1 MAVTTQTKAIAP
13 RGLEL
18 KKVQLAACAE
28 APAMK
33 GLAYK
38 TSDSAALFAA
48 MLLCKGKAA
57 ALAMTPPEVKAY
69 VREAYAD
76 APTRLQRDICFSLV
90 RSIKETR
97 GQAQAAASRRGQA
110 IAGDYGLGISGGCGK
125 RHTLIAQES
134 GSCPPVVIRHG
145 TRVRINA
152 ELA

>member
-1 MAVTTQTKAIAP
+1 MAITEPMAP

-18 KKVQLAACAE
+18 KKVRLVACAE

-33 GLAYK
+33 GLAFK

-48 MLLCKGKAA
+48 LCLCKGKAA
-57 ALAMTPPEVKAY
+57 VLAMTPPEVKAY

-97 GQAQAAASRRGQA
+97 GQAQAAASKRGQTV
-110 IAGDYGLGISGGCGK
+110 AGDYGLGISGGHGK
-125 RHTLIAQES
+125 RHTLAGQES
-134 GSCPPVVIRHG
+134 DGRCPSAVVVRQG
-145 TRVRINA
+145 NRVRINGTIA
-152 ELA
+152 

>member
-1 MAVTTQTKAIAP
+1 MIAIQKKDVAP

-33 GLAYK
+33 GLAHK
-38 TSDSAALFAA
+38 TSDAAALFAA
-48 MLLCKGKAA
+48 LCLCKGKAA

-97 GQAQAAASRRGQA
+97 GQAQAAASKRGQA
-110 IAGDYGLGISGGCGK
+110 IAGDYGLGISGGSGR
-125 RHTLIAQES
+125 RHTLAAQEA
-134 GSCPPVVIRHG
+134 SCPAVVVRHG
-145 TRVRINA
+145 NRVRINGN
-152 ELA
+152 LA